1 MSEIQTNTD
10 NAGGKLF
17 AALAKVQGAIEG
29 ARKGTDNPFFKSKYA
44 DLASVWDA
52 CREQLSANGFAV
64 IQRPV
69 GDDPQIVVLETIL
82 GHESGEWISGTLT
95 MKPVKA
101 DPQGIGSCIT
111 YARRYA
117 LASMVGVAP
126 EDDDGNAA
134 SKGTPSSTITDKQA
148 EEIKQALHDTDSNV
162 PAFLDRIAKAGKLDV
177 LTSVDAMPASLY
189 GTAMAALKKK
199 RASMEQAA

>member
-148 EEIKQALHDTDSNV
+148 EEIKRVLHDTDSNV
-162 PAFLDRIAKAGKLDV
+162 PAFLDRIAKAGKLDA

-199 RASMEQAA
+199 REQVE